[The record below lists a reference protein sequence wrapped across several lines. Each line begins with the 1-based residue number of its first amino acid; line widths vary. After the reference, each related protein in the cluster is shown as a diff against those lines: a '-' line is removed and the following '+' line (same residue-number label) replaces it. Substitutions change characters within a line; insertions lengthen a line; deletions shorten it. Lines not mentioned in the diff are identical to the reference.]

1 MNNNKQ
7 RLEMLDRLSSI
18 FEVLPKCRSIREIS
32 KSTNIPTSTIQ
43 TYLHNDKLICELL
56 GVDTNS
62 DEYQEFKVI
71 IQKWLDKAKKEGPSY
86 GNKVLQ
92 ERYKGRKR

>member
-18 FEVLPKCRSIREIS
+18 FQVLSECRSIREIS

-43 TYLHNDKLICELL
+43 SYLHNDKLICELL
-56 GVDTNS
+56 GFDINS
-62 DEYQEFKVI
+62 DEYQEFREF
-71 IQKWLDKAKKEGPSY
+71 IQKWLDRAKKQGPSY

-92 ERYKGRKR
+92 ERYKGRER